1 MKKYYNSY
9 WSETR
14 LHETVLGVLKSRGF
28 EPVVDAI
35 RNKLPA
41 TAEALLMEVEADH
54 SATAGDYTAEE
65 NIAIESA
72 IEECWKRVE
81 RLYSEQKGSTV

>member
-9 WSETR
+9 WNETR
-14 LHETVLGVLKSRGF
+14 MHETVLAALKSEGLD
-28 EPVVDAI
+28 PVVQAI

-41 TAEALLMEVEADH
+41 TAEALLMDIEADH

-72 IEECWKRVE
+72 IEECWKRIE
-81 RLYSEQKGSTV
+81 RLYDEQKGS

>member
-9 WSETR
+9 WNETR
-14 LHETVLGVLKSRGF
+14 LHETVLAALKSEGL
-28 EPVVDAI
+28 EPVVEAI

-41 TAEALLMEVEADH
+41 TAEALLLDIEADH

-72 IEECWKRVE
+72 IEECWKRIE
-81 RLYSEQKGSTV
+81 RLYDEQKG